1 MQASNGSNAEHRP
14 GAESPDA
21 FTITDLARWNIHCL
35 QDCYLLP
42 TRINVT
48 LNRMDIYKQLEKIE
62 KESRAWG
69 VYPEWKQAFR
79 LTEKKMPVIDAAY
92 EALSIALCS
101 RTEAPEVHP
110 SDDFFV
116 DDDPTQVI
124 SIAELPD
131 LEFNGKKRRDFLD
144 ALRSFFGS
152 RPLEL
157 LQ

>member
-1 MQASNGSNAEHRP
+1 MQASDGSNAEHRP

-42 TRINVT
+42 TRINDT
-48 LNRMDIYKQLEKIE
+48 LNRMDNYKPQV
-62 KESRAWG
+62 ES
-69 VYPEWKQAFR
+69 Q
-79 LTEKKMPVIDAAY
+79 
-92 EALSIALCS
+92 
-101 RTEAPEVHP
+101 
-110 SDDFFV
+110 DDDLFV

-131 LEFNGKKRRDFLD
+131 LEFDGKKRRAFVD
-144 ALRSFFGS
+144 ALRSFFGR